1 MIKSRL
7 NFIKPIDNKHLKEV
21 GDYKWIYK
29 SFHSGD
35 RVAGHEYID
44 NDKWL
49 VGNITNE
56 IDT

>member
-35 RVAGHEYID
+35 RVAGHEYI
-44 NDKWL
+44 
-49 VGNITNE
+49 IY
-56 IDT
+56 IIIYII

>member
-1 MIKSRL
+1 MFNRMIKSRL

-35 RVAGHEYID
+35 RVAGHEYI
-44 NDKWL
+44 
-49 VGNITNE
+49 IY
-56 IDT
+56 IIIYII